1 MSKMTNAEMIKKFE
15 LSLTYALKNG
25 KPEKAIQIHPL
36 GAKPTIE
43 EIEYIKAHKAEI
55 IAELEA
61 EKARKEKEAESAKEA
76 RINDIKA
83 GNIKIKLYY
92 HDGEYLS
99 GYTVHG
105 EEAELLKE
113 LGLAK
118 YVNGWGYYIENDKL
132 VETLGK
138 EFTYEQAA
146 EFAKPAIDAK
156 AAAKAEKEA
165 KRQAIFGKAKETGK
179 KQLLRQWS
187 DECNDPNESCNVD
200 TVYEWAMP
208 DGTTKIERYHT
219 W

>member
-1 MSKMTNAEMIKKFE
+1 MTNAEMIKKFE

-36 GAKPTIE
+36 GAKPTTG

-83 GNIKIKLYY
+83 GNIKIKVYY

-105 EEAELLKE
+105 EEAELLVE
-113 LGLAK
+113 LKLAK
-118 YVNGWGYYIENDKL
+118 YVDGWGYYIEDGKL
-132 VETLGK
+132 VGTLGE

-146 EFAKPAIDAK
+146 EFARPKLEALAK
-156 AAAKAEKEA
+156 TKAEKEA
-165 KRQAIFGKAKETGK
+165 KRQAIFDKAKETGE

-187 DECNDPNESCNVD
+187 DECNDPNESCDID

-208 DGTTKIERYHT
+208 DGTTKVERHHT